1 MKDIHIA
8 GTGIWYP
15 EDTISND
22 EIVLSFNSYVDNF
35 NTNNKDRIDRG
46 EIEKLEYSS
55 TEFIEKASG
64 IKTRHVIDKKN
75 ILDINTMMPRVVHE
89 DESRLSIHA
98 KAGIDAAKKAM
109 DQAHAWGSLGHCDR
123 IRALEKLEIV
133 SYYVSRA
140 GPSRSRLKAPKRPN
154 PRYARAVEGTIHP
167 CER

>member
-64 IKTRHVIDKKN
+64 IKTRHVIDKK
-75 ILDINTMMPRVVHE
+75 
-89 DESRLSIHA
+89 
-98 KAGIDAAKKAM
+98 K
-109 DQAHAWGSLGHCDR
+109 
-123 IRALEKLEIV
+123 
-133 SYYVSRA
+133 Y
-140 GPSRSRLKAPKRPN
+140 LKYN
-154 PRYARAVEGTIHP
+154 
-167 CER
+167 

>member
-64 IKTRHVIDKKN
+64 IKPG
-75 ILDINTMMPRVVHE
+75 M
-89 DESRLSIHA
+89 
-98 KAGIDAAKKAM
+98 
-109 DQAHAWGSLGHCDR
+109 
-123 IRALEKLEIV
+123 
-133 SYYVSRA
+133 
-140 GPSRSRLKAPKRPN
+140 
-154 PRYARAVEGTIHP
+154 
-167 CER
+167 

>member
-55 TEFIEKASG
+55 T
-64 IKTRHVIDKKN
+64 
-75 ILDINTMMPRVVHE
+75 
-89 DESRLSIHA
+89 
-98 KAGIDAAKKAM
+98 
-109 DQAHAWGSLGHCDR
+109 
-123 IRALEKLEIV
+123 
-133 SYYVSRA
+133 
-140 GPSRSRLKAPKRPN
+140 
-154 PRYARAVEGTIHP
+154 
-167 CER
+167 